1 MPPTLP
7 LHPWSCLILPAAFPD
22 NQGDSFV
29 ELLGYTTSGVHTSGA
44 HQPCRRMA
52 QVTSE
57 LQTAQNGRCIITAV
71 PAPAKLLT
79 HDTILH
85 SVEDFP
91 PCSVSE
97 GAEAQRHQREAVLAR
112 QVQLKDPAPSSQFQ
126 AGQKTSSKMAFSRD
140 TVLLS
145 L

>member
-1 MPPTLP
+1 M
-7 LHPWSCLILPAAFPD
+7 HNKWD
-22 NQGDSFV
+22 
-29 ELLGYTTSGVHTSGA
+29 A

-57 LQTAQNGRCIITAV
+57 LKTAQNGRCTVTAV
-71 PAPAKLLT
+71 PAPAQPLT

-91 PCSVSE
+91 PCPVSE
-97 GAEAQRHQREAVLAR
+97 GAEAQRHQREAAMTR
-112 QVQLKDPAPSSQFQ
+112 QVQLKGPVPSSQFQ